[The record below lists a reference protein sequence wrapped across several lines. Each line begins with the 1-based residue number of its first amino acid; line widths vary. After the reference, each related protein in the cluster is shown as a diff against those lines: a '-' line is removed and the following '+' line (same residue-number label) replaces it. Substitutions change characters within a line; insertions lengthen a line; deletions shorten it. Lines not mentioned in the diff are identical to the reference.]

1 MTHNIRTSAQS
12 ERSSEKS
19 TRLHYL
25 DWLRVLATLGVFLF
39 HAVHPFDAFDW
50 EIKNAEQSML
60 VTLFIVFL
68 APWGMPFFYLMAGTS
83 SWFALRRRTG
93 RQYTIERVKRLLIPF
108 IVGSILLSPIQFY
121 FEWSH
126 KTQTG
131 VFEGSLR
138 EFFAIREISIGPRV
152 FGWAGYHLWFLG
164 FLFAY
169 SLIALPLFLW
179 LRQGG
184 GRRIIAWLGGLCEK
198 RGGILLLIIPLLL
211 VQLVFRPVFPEEHDW
226 ADFFFMLVFFVYGY
240 ILYADQRFVRAVR
253 RDWLLALILGIIAT
267 LINFVAGAA
276 GEGMTWAETPGI
288 PGFYLMWSLWSVNSW
303 CWSIFMLYVGI
314 RFLDFS
320 NKWLQYCQEAVL
332 PFFLFH
338 QPVIIVIAF
347 FVVQWN
353 ASILVKLLVVV
364 LSSFVVTLGLYEFLV
379 KRISPLRALF
389 GMKPTKRGAGP

>member
-1 MTHNIRTSAQS
+1 MTHSIQTSAQP
-12 ERSSEKS
+12 ERSSGKS
-19 TRLHYL
+19 VRLHYL
-25 DWLRVLATLGVFLF
+25 DWLRVLAILGVFLF

-50 EIKNAEQSML
+50 EIKNAEQSMV
-60 VTLFIVFL
+60 VTLFTIFL
-68 APWGMPFFYLMAGTS
+68 VPWGMPFFYLIAGTS

-108 IVGSILLSPIQFY
+108 IIGSILLSPIQFY

-131 VFEGSLR
+131 VFEGSLM
-138 EFFAIREISIGPRV
+138 EFFASREISIGPRV

-164 FLFAY
+164 FLFAN

-179 LRQGG
+179 LREAA
-184 GRRIIAWLGGLCEK
+184 GRRIIARLGGLSEK
-198 RGGILLLIIPLLL
+198 RGGILLFIIPLML
-211 VQLVFRPVFPEEHDW
+211 VQLVFRPVFLKEHDW

-267 LINFVAGAA
+267 LIFFVAGAT
-276 GEGMTWAETPGI
+276 GVGITWMETPGM
-288 PGFYLMWSLWSVNSW
+288 PGFYFIWGLWSVNSW

-314 RFLDFS
+314 RFLDFR
-320 NKWLQYCQEAVL
+320 NKWLEYWQEAVL

-338 QPVIIVIAF
+338 QPTIIVIAF
-347 FVVQWN
+347 FVVQWD
-353 ASILVKLLVVV
+353 AGIPVKLPVVI

-379 KRISPLRALF
+379 KRISPLRGLF
-389 GMKPTKRGAGP
+389 GMKPIKRGAGP